1 MSSPMAIL
9 MTYQRV
15 EVITGSEKRRVYSAA
30 DKAGLVAEAFRPG
43 VVASEVARRHGLNV
57 SLLYRWRR
65 QIEEGQ
71 ASPSPEPAVNFVP
84 VRIAD
89 APPSIPDDKMAPLPP
104 AGTGIIE
111 IVLPSGHCLRVDR
124 HVDAGALRRVLA
136 VLERR

>member
-1 MSSPMAIL
+1 

-15 EVITGSEKRRVYSAA
+15 EVIAGSEKRRFYSAA

-65 QIEEGQ
+65 QIEEEQ
-71 ASPSPEPAVNFVP
+71 VSPSPEPAVNFVP

-89 APPSIPDDKMAPLPP
+89 APPSTPDDSTAPLPST
-104 AGTGIIE
+104 GTAGIIE
-111 IVLPSGHCLRVDR
+111 IVLSSGHCLRVDR

>member
-1 MSSPMAIL
+1 MAML

-15 EVITGSEKRRVYSAA
+15 KVITGSEKRRFYGAA

-65 QIEEGQ
+65 QIQEEQ
-71 ASPSPEPAVNFVP
+71 ASPSPESAVNFVP

-89 APPSIPDDKMAPLPP
+89 APPSIPDDSNAPLPFTR
-104 AGTGIIE
+104 TGIIA
-111 IVLPSGHCLRVDR
+111 LPRSS
-124 HVDAGALRRVLA
+124 
-136 VLERR
+136 

>member
-1 MSSPMAIL
+1 

-15 EVITGSEKRRVYSAA
+15 EVITGSEKRRTYSVE
-30 DKAGLVAEAFRPG
+30 DKARLVAEAFRPG
-43 VVASEVARRHGLNV
+43 VVASEVARRYGLNV

-65 QIEEGQ
+65 QIEEEQ
-71 ASPSPEPAVNFVP
+71 ANPSPEPAMTFVP

-89 APPSIPDDKMAPLPP
+89 APPSIPDDSHAPLPSTG
-104 AGTGIIE
+104 AGIIE
-111 IVLPSGHCLRVDR
+111 IVLSSGHRLRVDR